1 MECLRTSRP
10 SRGWWLSRSCCW
22 ASKTRRASRR
32 ALCAPRAN
40 PSRCRR
46 RAHTPV
52 TLSTWKS
59 SSGPLSAQSFPR
71 LLHCLHCRGSEGD
84 LCQAPPCPT
93 RIWLTCSQRLWD
105 APYTGRPYSKVQ
117 SRPNNYAPESD
128 KSPNPTPNS
137 MTFTELRPDP
147 PASGCLNIGPFG
159 CEGVQIIPPF

>member
-1 MECLRTSRP
+1 MLLGVENSTCES
-10 SRGWWLSRSCCW
+10 SRSVCSSRNPFSMS
-22 ASKTRRASRR
+22 ASGVHARDALDVEIIKRA
-32 ALCAPRAN
+32 P
-40 PSRCRR
+40 
-46 RAHTPV
+46 
-52 TLSTWKS
+52 
-59 SSGPLSAQSFPR
+59 SAQSLPR

-147 PASGCLNIGPFG
+147 PASGCLTIGPFG